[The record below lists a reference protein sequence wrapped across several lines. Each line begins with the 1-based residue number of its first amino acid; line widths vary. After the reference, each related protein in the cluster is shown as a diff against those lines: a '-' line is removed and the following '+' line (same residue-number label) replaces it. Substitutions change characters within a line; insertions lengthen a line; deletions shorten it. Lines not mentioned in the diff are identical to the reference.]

1 MAQQFFTASTS
12 SNPYISYTVNNM
24 DFIITLSN
32 ERKDWMK
39 KYHRI
44 IRELETIANIQH
56 QLQNIIQ
63 LAKVANT
70 QLTEIK
76 TIIL

>member
-1 MAQQFFTASTS
+1 
-12 SNPYISYTVNNM
+12 
-24 DFIITLSN
+24 
-32 ERKDWMK
+32 MK

-44 IRELETIANIQH
+44 IRGLETLANIQH

-70 QLTEIK
+70 QLAEIET
-76 TIIL
+76 TIL

>member
-1 MAQQFFTASTS
+1 
-12 SNPYISYTVNNM
+12 
-24 DFIITLSN
+24 
-32 ERKDWMK
+32 MK

-44 IRELETIANIQH
+44 IRGLETIANIQH

-70 QLTEIK
+70 QLAEIK
-76 TIIL
+76 TII